1 MQTVLSF
8 LKKYRVTA
16 AAALLMMLTELT
28 VELMQPFLIAKI
40 IDEGI
45 RHRDLSVVWLWG
57 GVLVGSAVLA
67 FAAGILS
74 SFWASYASQGFGYDL
89 RARLYQKVQSLG
101 YDVFSRFATS
111 SLITRL
117 TGDVNQLQETVFMSL
132 RFMTRVPL
140 VVLGSMAM
148 ALAVD
153 LKLGLLLAAAVP
165 FLVVFLV
172 WVMRKSSSLF
182 RGVQKRLD
190 AVNGVI
196 QENLTGIRLIRVFV
210 RMRRENERF
219 AGTASSLKEGTVGAL
234 RLTETTM
241 PIILLVMN
249 LGIVVMLWFG
259 RIGIEDGSAT
269 LGETVAVINYTLR
282 IIGALSALSWIVTVF
297 SRAQASAQRVTE
309 VLAAD
314 DAGETERNHEAED
327 RKRLVS
333 SGRPKE
339 DGKGFA
345 KDIERTE
352 AGGKRLAKDSER
364 REDDNERLAKDSERQ
379 EDDNER
385 LVKGSERLKEVGNP
399 SIQVAG
405 RSGKGNEPS
414 AAGDQA
420 DQAEGSGG
428 TLRRGAVQGELEFRD
443 VSFAYP
449 GGGGEVL
456 AHVSFRARAGARVAI
471 MGATGS
477 GKTTLVQLIPR
488 LYEPTSGEIVLDG
501 RNIRQM
507 DERELREAI
516 GYVPQ
521 DVLLFSGTVRDNIAW
536 GSRRADEADIRLAAK
551 RAQIHDTVMKLP
563 QGYDTP
569 LGQRGVNLSGGQK
582 QRLSIARALVKE
594 PALLILDDST
604 SALDVATEGALLDA
618 LEELS
623 CTTLLITQKISSTA
637 SADLILLLDD
647 GRLIASGSHAE
658 LLASSGLYRAIH
670 ESQAGEEAHHAE
682 SFT

>member
-8 LKKYRVTA
+8 LKKYRITA

-45 RHRDLSVVWLWG
+45 RRHDLSVVWLWG

-89 RARLYQKVQSLG
+89 RARLYEKVQSLA

-314 DAGETERNHEAED
+314 DAGEPERNYEAE
-327 RKRLVS
+327 R
-333 SGRPKE
+333 SGR
-339 DGKGFA
+339 
-345 KDIERTE
+345 
-352 AGGKRLAKDSER
+352 
-364 REDDNERLAKDSERQ
+364 
-379 EDDNER
+379 
-385 LVKGSERLKEVGNP
+385 
-399 SIQVAG
+399 
-405 RSGKGNEPS
+405 
-414 AAGDQA
+414 
-420 DQAEGSGG
+420 
-428 TLRRGAVQGELEFRD
+428 TLRREAVQGELEFRD

-456 AHVSFRARAGARVAI
+456 EHVSFRAPAGARVAI

-488 LYEPTSGEIVLDG
+488 LYEPTSGEILLDG

-536 GSRRADEADIRLAAK
+536 GSRRGDEADIRLAAK